1 METKKYS
8 SYAEI
13 DRELE
18 ILKLDKE
25 IKFRKVIL
33 GIQQTKES
41 FEPQNI
47 LKRFIG
53 SYKANL
59 PNTYI
64 DIIQIGVPFLLK
76 WFINR
81 KRGY

>member
-1 METKKYS
+1 MD
-8 SYAEI
+8 EI
-13 DRELE
+13 ENLELE

-25 IKFRKVIL
+25 IKFRKDIL

-59 PNTYI
+59 RN
-64 DIIQIGVPFLLK
+64 Q
-76 WFINR
+76 
-81 KRGY
+81 